1 MTIDEL
7 CDIAHTMGHAC
18 ARFRLNR
25 HAAEIG
31 NDAACKDLY
40 TELER
45 LYWAEATTWAD
56 QKAFLERQ
64 PAGRKQNRDEHHT
77 AGAK

>member
-45 LYWAEATTWAD
+45 LYWAEATTTGAD

-64 PAGRKQNRDEHHT
+64 